1 MQTHSPPFL
10 FSRSGGLHK
19 RSALPVKE
27 QKHACNDKAER
38 FAQCRGIPDASPAQ
52 ERRKAHQGNR
62 NRYKPAERAMVIA
75 GTGSAMAVKY
85 PALSTLN
92 PSTRNV
98 KENARSAPTV

>member
-1 MQTHSPPFL
+1 MQAHSPPFL

-62 NRYKPAERAMVIA
+62 NRYKPA